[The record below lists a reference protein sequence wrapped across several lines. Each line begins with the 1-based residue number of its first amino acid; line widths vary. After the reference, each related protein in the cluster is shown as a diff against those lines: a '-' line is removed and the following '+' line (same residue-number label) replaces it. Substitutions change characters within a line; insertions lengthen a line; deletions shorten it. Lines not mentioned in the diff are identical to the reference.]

1 MPIGP
6 TPDFSAESAR
16 VRPVEDKPRAY
27 IVERSGQLGSPVALA
42 EAIAEVSRG
51 NVVLVKDAVRTC
63 GLWDDVRRSTHE
75 AITDIVSPAAAER
88 LEERGVEKIHDLADG
103 EQIFKVEGAVTG
115 KLEPTVH
122 GIIRQFLRDGLGY
135 SGNFYSCGKLWV
147 RFMLPQDVAAGHK
160 SLFASRMGHLKP
172 QNPHRDSYYTNP
184 TNGIAIWMAIGRVS
198 RGNGMLVYPDVGLRR
213 VANPGFLQNGFKV
226 HPSEPLGKPMN
237 FALDPGDALLF
248 DIEQFHSS
256 EVNVTNDTRHV
267 ITAKFTLEPPAYP
280 AGDRWLVHRNDRL
293 MGTPL
298 AFAASIQSRMTTAFL
313 RHVLRRRLLYWLKLL
328 RLRLFG
334 VPVTRSIPPP
344 RIADPDDKPSV
355 ENGCIDLSKLSE
367 GEIRAVNKNYC
378 VARTEHGVFAVA
390 RHCPHEGADLAQGYI
405 AGTQIRCAWHN
416 LPIDLQSGKPPCHSM
431 DTLNV
436 RALNE
441 VSPGQF
447 AWPDELESP

>member
-1 MPIGP
+1 MPVGP
-6 TPDFSAESAR
+6 TPDFSDDTVS
-16 VRPVEDKPRAY
+16 VSPVEDKPRAF

-63 GLWDDVRRSTHE
+63 GLWDDVRRRTHE
-75 AITDIVSPAAAER
+75 AVSDIVSPSTAEK
-88 LEERGVEKIHDLADG
+88 LEERGVEKIHDIADG
-103 EQIFKVEGAVTG
+103 KQIFEIEGAVTG
-115 KLEPTVH
+115 KLEPKVH

-135 SGNFYSCGKLWV
+135 SGNFFSCGKLWV

-198 RGNGMLVYPDVGLRR
+198 RGNGMLVYPDVGLRP

-226 HPSEPLGKPMN
+226 HPSETLGKPMN

-267 ITAKFTLEPPAYP
+267 ITAKFTLEPPIYP
-280 AGDRWLVHRNDRL
+280 AGDRWLMHRNDRL
-293 MGTPL
+293 MGTPF
-298 AFAASIQSRMTTAFL
+298 AFAASIQSRLTTAFL
-313 RHVLRRRLLYWLKLL
+313 RNVFRRRLLYRLKLL

-334 VPVTRSIPPP
+334 VPVTPSMPPP
-344 RIADPDDKPSV
+344 RITDPDDKPTV
-355 ENGCIDLSKLSE
+355 KDGRIDLSTLSE
-367 GEIRAVNKNYC
+367 GDIRAVSKTYC
-378 VARTEHGVFAVA
+378 VARTERGVYAVP
-390 RHCPHEGADLAQGYI
+390 RHCTHEGADLAQGYI
-405 AGTQIRCAWHN
+405 DGTRIRCVWHN
-416 LPIDLQSGKPPCHSM
+416 LPFDLQSGKPPCGSLG
-431 DTLNV
+431 TLNV
-436 RALNE
+436 RALSE

-447 AWPDELESP
+447 AWPDELESR